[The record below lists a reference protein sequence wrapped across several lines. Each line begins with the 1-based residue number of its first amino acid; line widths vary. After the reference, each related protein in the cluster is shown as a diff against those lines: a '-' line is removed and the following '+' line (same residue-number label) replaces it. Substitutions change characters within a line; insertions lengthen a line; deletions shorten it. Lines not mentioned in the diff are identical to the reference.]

1 MEIRNDLTEILE
13 NFDLIWK
20 KLERLIHL
28 KQFRLLSIE
37 YLIVFSAP
45 SFWQDIIFD
54 TFKFDNTK
62 KRHVREMYF

>member
-45 SFWQDIIFD
+45 SFW
-54 TFKFDNTK
+54 
-62 KRHVREMYF
+62 